1 MSAKDP
7 HKPTEVVNHDDESIV
22 LSTDSKAPTKADVQ
36 TDVQSLQ
43 RSGRQRDRMAMDR
56 GVQNLQARYAVPLR
70 DQSTLWDYERRDDP
84 TWTLSDDREQG
95 NPIIWHYKTSDLDL
109 VYEITRMIDRKPMRS
124 SQSWAHSVDSSI
136 DGREAVE
143 GAESHIHSDS
153 DDEEDDGFA
162 LEESV
167 IHDDLVNNLYHDETG
182 LFSYSSFLLFL
193 QREYEWYKA
202 YGSPLS
208 LIIFEIKTQVEG
220 DMLTQ
225 WLPPE
230 KARLLDRRVIRRLT
244 DIFGHFESFD
254 FALAL
259 PNTDSRQATQIAQR
273 ISQILT
279 RLPLDRKKPLNL
291 KVTCGVANLPA
302 NGDALGSLVM
312 GAKGAKNRAVET
324 EQGIAVARS
333 HQPYEMPPIAERA
346 KDGVNEAIGARIS
359 LRELLV
365 RTGIGGGL
373 SNRQSS
379 DSSQT
384 DASRACARNGRAR
397 K

>member
-7 HKPTEVVNHDDESIV
+7 HKPTEVVNHDDQSIV

-36 TDVQSLQ
+36 
-43 RSGRQRDRMAMDR
+43 RMFKVCKD
-56 GVQNLQARYAVPLR
+56 QAGKEIEWLWTEEYRTFRLVTLFPLR

-143 GAESHIHSDS
+143 GADSHVHSDS

-259 PNTDSRQATQIAQR
+259 PNTDSRQAT
-273 ISQILT
+273 
-279 RLPLDRKKPLNL
+279 
-291 KVTCGVANLPA
+291 ANSATHL
-302 NGDALGSLVM
+302 
-312 GAKGAKNRAVET
+312 
-324 EQGIAVARS
+324 
-333 HQPYEMPPIAERA
+333 
-346 KDGVNEAIGARIS
+346 
-359 LRELLV
+359 
-365 RTGIGGGL
+365 
-373 SNRQSS
+373 S
-379 DSSQT
+379 DSHP
-384 DASRACARNGRAR
+384 ASTRPQKTAQFESDVRSGPTCRLTATRSAVSLWVPRVPRIVRWRLNRE
-397 K
+397 